1 MVLSVLFA
9 IVWALAHG
17 SQVAMAESHRSMN
30 DVKGNPVL
38 NDFDLKT
45 TGQKWSSGEYH
56 TLSSLTSSSQ
66 QNQQHDDHYP
76 LVVDD
81 NQSAE
86 EPKMDVVHLEL
97 TTDMPPFLM
106 RSKYVKSPAGYL
118 YNGGRSTEYYQDSVI
133 DDQRPEY
140 STSIVNV
147 VPKWNKYVILS
158 MKCLN
163 EVSLYVHPYGLN
175 ILSNC

>member
-1 MVLSVLFA
+1 MVLSVLLA
-9 IVWALAHG
+9 IVWATAHG
-17 SQVAMAESHRSMN
+17 SRVAMTESHQSTN
-30 DVKGNPVL
+30 EVKGNPVL

-81 NQSAE
+81 NQPAE
-86 EPKMDVVHLEL
+86 EPKMDLVHLEL
-97 TTDMPPFLM
+97 TTSMPPFLM
-106 RSKYVKSPAGYL
+106 RSKYVKRPAGYP
-118 YNGGRSTEYYQDSVI
+118 YSGGRSNEYYQDNVI

-147 VPKWNKYVILS
+147 VPKWNKYVILF
-158 MKCLN
+158 MKFLN
-163 EVSLYVHPYGLN
+163 KVSLYFHP
-175 ILSNC
+175 